1 MRKAIGYILNGVL
14 VTVPIAIVVFII
26 YKVLVWLS
34 IPFVSL
40 RESGLTARE
49 KELTHTEIDPIGILI
64 LLVSLFAIGFLWA
77 KLISEPVKDQLGKW
91 LDRIPLY
98 KSVKDLMNAFV
109 GSKKRFNKPVLVK
122 INKEQDI
129 EVIGFVTDEDLTE
142 LGQESHGKVG
152 VYFPMSYSFAGHL
165 MIVPKANVRIIDKNS
180 VDVMKYIV
188 SGGIV
193 ELEGEESSTNPK

>member
-40 RESGLTARE
+40 RESGLTAHE

-77 KLISEPVKDQLGKW
+77 KLISETVKDQLGKW

-109 GSKKRFNKPVLVK
+109 GSKKGFNKPVLVK

-142 LGQESHGKVG
+142 LGQ
-152 VYFPMSYSFAGHL
+152 
-165 MIVPKANVRIIDKNS
+165 
-180 VDVMKYIV
+180 
-188 SGGIV
+188 
-193 ELEGEESSTNPK
+193 